1 MLKIRRTAN
10 GHVLFTLSGRI
21 EVEDVAE
28 LKHLLSLETTD
39 YHQVVLDLK
48 DVTLVSPEAVRFL
61 ARCEADSVKLANCPP
76 YIREWIEQETARAGR
91 RNEH

>member
-21 EVEDVAE
+21 EAEDVAE

-48 DVTLVSPEAVRFL
+48 DVTLVSQEAVRFL
-61 ARCEADSVKLANCPP
+61 ACCEVDSVKLANCPP
-76 YIREWIEQETARAGR
+76 YIREWIEQVTARADR